1 MRESET
7 RQESLTKEIE
17 REWRERELNYYN
29 FNNGSINNQQST
41 NNTPRYAVIVAR
53 PSMNNSRNATTIDV
67 VTARQSALM
76 LMLPRPCCC
85 IELASSPMLDADT
98 LA

>member
-1 MRESET
+1 
-7 RQESLTKEIE
+7 
-17 REWRERELNYYN
+17 
-29 FNNGSINNQQST
+29 
-41 NNTPRYAVIVAR
+41 
-53 PSMNNSRNATTIDV
+53 MNNSRNATTIDV